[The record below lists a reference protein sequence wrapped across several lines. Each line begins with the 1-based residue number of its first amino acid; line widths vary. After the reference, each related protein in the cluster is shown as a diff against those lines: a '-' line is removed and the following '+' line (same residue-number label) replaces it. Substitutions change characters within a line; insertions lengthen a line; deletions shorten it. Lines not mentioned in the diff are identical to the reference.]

1 MTQSDSSVR
10 VGIIGV
16 GNMGSAHARTL
27 LSGTI
32 KGAELVA
39 VCDIREM
46 MRDWVSE
53 QLSPTLAFWTNA
65 EEMLSSGT
73 VDAVILAT
81 PHYDHARQAA
91 LAFGAGIH
99 VLVEKPAGVY
109 TRQVREMN
117 EAAAQSGSVFS
128 IMYNQRT
135 NPLYIKLKALI
146 SSGELG
152 EIRRLNWIITNWYRS
167 QSYYD
172 SGGWRAT
179 WSGEGG
185 GVLINQCPHQ
195 LDLLQWTT
203 GMMPTR
209 IRAFCQFGKYRNIEV
224 EDDVTAYAEYENG
237 ATAVFITTTGEYP
250 GSNRFEITGDQ
261 GKIVIEN
268 DTLTFWRLRESE
280 TQFNKHYEGKF
291 GHPECWKCEIPI
303 EGNET
308 GHPGIIQ
315 NWIDSIQHGT
325 ALIAPGEE
333 GIRGLSLSNA
343 MYLSTWIDGWVEL
356 PVSEEQFEHELEQR
370 KQHSSISK
378 SNAVT
383 DQLPTD
389 LSATYK

>member
-1 MTQSDSSVR
+1 MTSTSSTVR

-27 LSGTI
+27 LSGNI
-32 KGAELVA
+32 AGAELVA
-39 VCDIREM
+39 VCDIREI
-46 MRDWVSE
+46 MRDWVHE
-53 QLSPTLAFWTNA
+53 QLSPTLTFWNNA
-65 EEMLSSGT
+65 EDMISSGT

-91 LAFGAGIH
+91 LAFAAGIH

-117 EAAAQSGSVFS
+117 EAAAASHCVFS

-135 NPLYIKLKALI
+135 NPLYIKLKDLI

-203 GMMPTR
+203 GMMPKR

-224 EDDVTAYAEYENG
+224 EDDVTAYAEYDNG

-261 GKIVIEN
+261 GKIVIEHN
-268 DTLTFWRLRESE
+268 TLTFWRLRESE
-280 TQFNKHYEGKF
+280 NEFNQHYTGKF

-303 EGNET
+303 EGEET
-308 GHPGIIQ
+308 GHPGIIR
-315 NWIDSIQHGT
+315 NWIESIQHGT
-325 ALIAPGEE
+325 PLIAPGEE

-343 MYLSTWIDGWVEL
+343 MYLSTWIDDWVEL
-356 PVSEEQFEHELEQR
+356 PVNEAQFEQELEKR
-370 KQHSSISK
+370 KQRSTIPK
-378 SNAVT
+378 NTANT

>member
-1 MTQSDSSVR
+1 MKDTSSNIR

-27 LSGTI
+27 LSGAI
-32 KGAELVA
+32 PGAVLVA

-53 QLSPTLAFWTNA
+53 QLSPAIAFWSNA
-65 EEMLSSGT
+65 EDMLSSGT

-91 LAFGAGIH
+91 LAFAKGIH

-117 EAAAQSGSVFS
+117 EAAAASGSVFS

-135 NPLYIKLKALI
+135 NPLYIKLKDLI
-146 SSGELG
+146 ASGELG

-280 TQFNKHYEGKF
+280 TSFNQHYTGKF

-303 EGNET
+303 EGIET
-308 GHPGIIQ
+308 GHPGIIR
-315 NWIDSIQHGT
+315 NWIESIQHGT
-325 ALIAPGEE
+325 PLIAPGEE

-343 MYLSTWIDGWVEL
+343 MYLSTWLDDWVEL

-370 KQHSSISK
+370 KQQSSVAK
-378 SNAVT
+378 SQLST
-383 DQLPTD
+383 DQLPAD
-389 LSATYK
+389 LSTTYK